1 MFFIVKTALSKAV
14 FLFFL
19 FSIFVM
25 GSQPVIPKVK
35 ALNKVLPVLPNSTK
49 IVNPTKTS
57 SVGAFPIKSITT
69 TQKVKSLSSTKKAS
83 TIQVSSSVSISSS
96 ATIQTTSSS
105 HIRSVTTPVS
115 VKTPPVSITPP
126 MTVTNSTVI
135 TKTSTSLTSSS
146 RPHSI
151 TSNSGSSTSGSST
164 NLGIPYKIDLV
175 GPTQPIMT
183 NQSFTISGMVVD
195 SQGNPVV
202 NGTVV
207 SIADGQLQPIV
218 ILSPKVG
225 SSVSVSQPSYPS
237 VNASTVTKDG
247 YFSFSQSLSV
257 PGTYNFRVYCNQ
269 VDSYLAVVVKG

>member
-105 HIRSVTTPVS
+105 HIRSVTTP
-115 VKTPPVSITPP
+115 PVSITPP

-195 SQGNPVV
+195 SQGNPVA

-207 SIADGQLQPIV
+207 SVADGQLQPIV
-218 ILSPKVG
+218 IISPKVG

>member
-69 TQKVKSLSSTKKAS
+69 TQKVKSLPSTKKAA

-105 HIRSVTTPVS
+105 HIRSVTTPPLS
-115 VKTPPVSITPP
+115 VTTPPVPVTAP

-135 TKTSTSLTSSS
+135 TSTSLTSSS
-146 RPHSI
+146 RPHSV
-151 TSNSGSSTSGSST
+151 TSNSSSSTSGSST

-269 VDSYLAVVVKG
+269 VDSYLTVAVKG